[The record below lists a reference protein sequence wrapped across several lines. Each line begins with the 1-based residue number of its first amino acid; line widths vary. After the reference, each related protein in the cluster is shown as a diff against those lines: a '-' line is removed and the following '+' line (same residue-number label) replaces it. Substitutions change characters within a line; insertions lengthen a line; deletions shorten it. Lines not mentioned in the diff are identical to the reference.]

1 MACQETTP
9 MTSQKIPFLLYAPH
23 HSAGYP
29 GFQGLV
35 PLARLSTAC
44 FSAFTI
50 FQSSSLLS
58 PEVCGSGFS
67 MRFDYIPTLVLLF
80 YVFLYFHWLFHCIV
94 FITSLSDICL
104 WFCNSAQDGC
114 FFDFLCAGSLLIFIF
129 FRRALGRV
137 KNERKEETNHI
148 GRKRRHICFL
158 FALGGVLCLLLAI
171 VRYYCN
177 MKCFCVYLTL
187 G

>member
-50 FQSSSLLS
+50 LQSSSLLS

-80 YVFLYFHWLFHCIV
+80 YIFLYFHWLFHCIA

-114 FFDFLCAGSLLIFIF
+114 FLTFYALAACLF
-129 FRRALGRV
+129 FFFFGAHWVESRT
-137 KNERKEETNHI
+137 KE
-148 GRKRRHICFL
+148 RKRRIIL
-158 FALGGVLCLLLAI
+158 GENGVIFAFYLHRGVFFVCCLLLFAI
-171 VRYYCN
+171 IV
-177 MKCFCVYLTL
+177 T
-187 G
+187 